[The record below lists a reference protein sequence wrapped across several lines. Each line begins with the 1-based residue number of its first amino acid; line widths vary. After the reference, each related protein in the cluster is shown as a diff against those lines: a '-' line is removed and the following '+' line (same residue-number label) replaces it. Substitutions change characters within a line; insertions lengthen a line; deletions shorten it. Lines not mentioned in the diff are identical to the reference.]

1 MKLWVWLAQLNC
13 HLCFI
18 KSQVMTLTLPLCSP
32 DCQYF
37 WALLSRMLSLSVA
50 LLWAIVKVCDP
61 KTGTMTFF
69 CEMYIIGLIDFRL
82 NLWFSLPWGS
92 TSCYSLHASL
102 RWTVDIQI
110 PVQTNKIQPHTLRC
124 LTFSL
129 MGASVPSIIVTTWFF
144 SKPFDA
150 FRCTPPSQFT
160 RHSVISHRKLWKLAP
175 QLPLFQSTTLLITLT
190 KRGMRHYNKC

>member
-1 MKLWVWLAQLNC
+1 MANINSSWYNLNLQSRNGTYLLQEQKREGLESWVWLAQLNC

-18 KSQVMTLTLPLCSP
+18 RSQVMTLTLPLRSP

-50 LLWAIVKVCDP
+50 LFWAIVKVCDP
-61 KTGTMTFF
+61 KTFTMTFF
-69 CEMYIIGLIDFRL
+69 CEMYIIGLIDFHL

-110 PVQTNKIQPHTLRC
+110 PVQPNKIQPHTLRC
-124 LTFSL
+124 LTFVL
-129 MGASVPSIIVTTWFF
+129 MGASVPSIIVTTCFIWWILF
-144 SKPFDA
+144 KTIW
-150 FRCTPPSQFT
+150 CT
-160 RHSVISHRKLWKLAP
+160 
-175 QLPLFQSTTLLITLT
+175 
-190 KRGMRHYNKC
+190 